1 MWINGVIGSFYFE
14 AKVFDEPS
22 RFGISNGRISK
33 LVIRDENRK
42 ICCQYDRG
50 WVEKPSDDAV
60 KEAVLKVLDIY
71 K

>member
-22 RFGISNGRISK
+22 RFGILNGRVSK
-33 LVIRDENRK
+33 LVIRDKKQK

-50 WVEKPSDDAV
+50 WVEEPSDDAV